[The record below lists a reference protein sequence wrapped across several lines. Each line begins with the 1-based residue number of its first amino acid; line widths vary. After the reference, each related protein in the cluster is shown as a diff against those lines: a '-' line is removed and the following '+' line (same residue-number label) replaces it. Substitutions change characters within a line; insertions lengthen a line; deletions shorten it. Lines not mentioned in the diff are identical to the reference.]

1 MRRAIGWIK
10 FAHSHTAANFVFQV
24 DTPGSMME
32 NRRGF
37 MEHADQSAA
46 ASTTGANRFV
56 IQVENVT
63 KAFQTPDRGTMVA
76 LENITLNIPYGEF
89 ITIVGPSGC
98 GKSTLLKLIAGLTPI
113 SGGRILYQGSEVQ
126 GLNTKVGYVPQ
137 ESKLFP
143 WLTLEENVAFGLDSK
158 RYSRQQR
165 EEQLRYFID
174 LAGLSGF
181 EKYYPAQLSGG
192 MGKRAS
198 IIRALAYEPPVILM
212 DEPFG
217 PLDAQTRMVLQDEL
231 LKIWEQKRQ
240 TIVFVTHDL
249 VEAVAL
255 ADRVVVMTHR
265 PAKIKDVIEV
275 PMQRPR
281 NIFEI
286 HRQEGFDEAYGRLW
300 NIFRHELNIKD

>member
-1 MRRAIGWIK
+1 MAKTAIERSQAARAGNNSVIRVESVSK
-10 FAHSHTAANFVFQV
+10 LFR
-24 DTPGSMME
+24 TP
-32 NRRGF
+32 
-37 MEHADQSAA
+37 SA
-46 ASTTGANRFV
+46 GAISALQN
-56 IQVENVT
+56 ISLNV
-63 KAFQTPDRGTMVA
+63 PH
-76 LENITLNIPYGEF
+76 GEF
-89 ITIVGPSGC
+89 ITVVGPSGC
-98 GKSTLLKLIAGLTPI
+98 GKSTLLKLIAGFSPP
-113 SGGRILYQGSEVQ
+113 SSGRILCENQEVR

-143 WLTLEENVAFGLDSK
+143 WLTVEENVGFGLDSK
-158 RYSRQQR
+158 RYPREKREHQVQQ
-165 EEQLRYFID
+165 FIK
-174 LAGLSGF
+174 LAGLAGF

-192 MGKRAS
+192 MSKRAS
-198 IIRALAYEPPVILM
+198 IIRALAYEPAVILM

-255 ADRVVVMTHR
+255 ADRVVVITHR
-265 PAKIKDVIEV
+265 PGQIKDIINV
-275 PMQRPR
+275 PMKRPR

-300 NIFRHELNIKD
+300 KIFRHELNIGTH

>member
-1 MRRAIGWIK
+1 MKGASRSPELARMAETAI
-10 FAHSHTAANFVFQV
+10 Q
-24 DTPGSMME
+24 
-32 NRRGF
+32 
-37 MEHADQSAA
+37 
-46 ASTTGANRFV
+46 TGAENQLRDKLV
-56 IQVENVT
+56 IEVHNVSKLFRT
-63 KAFQTPDRGTMVA
+63 LSEGTISA
-76 LENITLNIPYGEF
+76 LEEINLTIPYGEF
-89 ITIVGPSGC
+89 VTVVGPSGC
-98 GKSTLLKLIAGLTPI
+98 GKSTLLKLIAGFSPP
-113 SGGRILYQGSEVQ
+113 SSGRILYQGEEVR

-143 WLTLEENVAFGLDSK
+143 WLTVEENVGFGLDSK
-158 RYSRQQR
+158 RYPR
-165 EEQLRYFID
+165 EKREHQVRHFIN
-174 LAGLSGF
+174 LAGLAGF

-192 MGKRAS
+192 MSKRAS
-198 IIRALAYEPPVILM
+198 IVRALAYEPPVILM

-265 PAKIKDVIEV
+265 PGKLKDIINV
-275 PMQRPR
+275 PMARPR

-286 HRQEGFDEAYGRLW
+286 HRQDGFDEAYSRLW
-300 NIFRHELNIKD
+300 NIFRHELHIGTH

>member
-1 MRRAIGWIK
+1 MPDLAQ
-10 FAHSHTAANFVFQV
+10 TAAETAP
-24 DTPGSMME
+24 DS
-32 NRRGF
+32 RRP
-37 MEHADQSAA
+37 
-46 ASTTGANRFV
+46 V
-56 IQVENVT
+56 IRVENVS
-63 KAFQTPDRGTMVA
+63 KIFQTPTQTNLGA
-76 LENITLNIPYGEF
+76 LTDIELDIHSGEF
-89 ITIVGPSGC
+89 VTVVGPSGC
-98 GKSTLLKLIAGLTPI
+98 GKSTLLKLIAGFSPC
-113 SGGRILYQGSEVQ
+113 SSGRIIFQGEEVR

-143 WLTLEENVAFGLDSK
+143 WLTVEENVGFGLSPK
-158 RYSRQQR
+158 QYSRADR
-165 EEQLRYFID
+165 ERQVSYFIN
-174 LAGLSGF
+174 LAGLGGF

-192 MGKRAS
+192 MSKRAS
-198 IIRALAYEPPVILM
+198 IVRALAYEPPVILM

-265 PAKIKDVIEV
+265 PGRVKDVIRV
-275 PMQRPR
+275 PMARPR

-286 HRQEGFDEAYGRLW
+286 HRQPGFDEAYSRLW
-300 NIFRHELNIKD
+300 TIFRHELNIRSH